1 MKKAVVVVEKQGS
14 HQKKELNP
22 SRNEKV
28 GAVKVAETTTTAAV
42 TATAAA
48 ASEGS
53 KETST
58 RIHMPTWMKK
68 AMNEDGRIAFKGSN
82 VGIKIGTLY
91 NNSLSLD
98 EMLEIVKRYQKKLTR
113 EQIEFSKS
121 PTPAMLRKNFECI
134 ALKKSKDGVTVDSDF
149 AIILYNNGWV
159 EYRSTDRYATLKLTD
174 CSTFTYQYN
183 LVIDDIDKTVLDKT
197 MLGKENWAVCAC
209 LAGEEKITNN
219 LIRHSDAVGSET
231 SGDTEDTNNT
241 DGEFESSKRKFK
253 DPVTVARIPNPE
265 ERFLAQ
271 ERRAEIQKIISRSC
285 STLTNRQAELYKLHF
300 EYDIPLLR
308 VAEMLKIAP
317 SSCTNRV
324 KGIQKRFSE
333 QIEAITGEDV
343 EKYLNL
349 DFNRINA
356 EEGAEEATEAENSKN
371 ISVDDLDDSDD
382 SDGIDEEY

>member
-1 MKKAVVVVEKQGS
+1 MANFNNVENFAANEAAVEVS
-14 HQKKELNP
+14 
-22 SRNEKV
+22 
-28 GAVKVAETTTTAAV
+28 ATTETTET
-42 TATAAA
+42 TAAA

-91 NNSLSLD
+91 KNSLSLD
-98 EMLEIVKRYQKKLTR
+98 KMLKIVKRYQKKLTR

-121 PTPAMLRKNFECI
+121 PTPAMLRKNFKCI
-134 ALKKSKDGVTVDSDF
+134 AFKKSKDGVTVDSDF

-174 CSTFTYQYN
+174 CLTFTYQYN

-197 MLGKENWAVCAC
+197 VLGKVKWTVCAC

-219 LIRHSDAVGSET
+219 LIRHSDVTGSET
-231 SGDTEDTNNT
+231 SGDAEGMNDI
-241 DGEFESSKRKFK
+241 DGEFDEDKRRRR

-265 ERFLAQ
+265 ERFFAQ
-271 ERRAEIQKIISRSC
+271 ERRSEIQKIISRGRSM
-285 STLTNRQAELYKLHF
+285 LTNRQAELYKLHF
-300 EYDIPLLR
+300 EYDIPIPR
-308 VAEMLKIAP
+308 VAEMLKITRSA
-317 SSCTNRV
+317 CIQRLQ
-324 KGIQKRFSE
+324 GIQQIFRE
-333 QIEAITGEDV
+333 QIKAITGEDV

-349 DFNRINA
+349 DLNGINA